1 MDSKE
6 QHEITSLT
14 PEELETIKKQL
25 LDSIYQDIGRSVVKR
40 FLWVLGAICSL
51 LFLAVPHK
59 EKLMDFLLH

>member
-1 MDSKE
+1 MDNKE

-51 LFLAVPHK
+51 LFLAVPYK
-59 EKLMDFLLH
+59 EKIVDFLFY